1 MKTFNDVFYGWW
13 IAIAAMTVL
22 SVGAGVY
29 WQGFGVFFLP
39 LAHEFSTSR
48 AALSGVVS
56 ISQLEGGLLGP
67 VGGYLVDRYG
77 PRKMMLIG
85 GSFMGLGFLLLS
97 QVQSLMMFYVVFLLV
112 ISVGMSIGIRVPALV
127 APVNWFIKKRGRALG
142 IATSGGG
149 LGGVFVPFL
158 GWLIVAVGWRTT
170 AVIAGL
176 MVWVVALPLAFFMR
190 TRPEDYGLLPDGE
203 RSVSQNVE
211 TSENGLED
219 TISGE
224 AEYTLMQALK
234 TPAFWFLAIV
244 LGLRQLAIGAIALH
258 QVPFLVGI
266 GIRTEIAATVLG
278 MTGVISILGRFG
290 FGWLAEKISTR
301 YVMAITMGL
310 VALGSFVLANV
321 GTWWHLFFF
330 VPIYAVGWGGGAT
343 LMFAL
348 RAEYFGRKAFGTIS
362 GAMDAIQMFGLVL
375 GPVFAGLVYDLTESY
390 YPAFITF
397 AISAALA
404 ALTMVFIRPP
414 ERRNG

>member
-1 MKTFNDVFYGWW
+1 MKKMDDVFYGWW
-13 IAIAAMTVL
+13 IAIASMTVL

-39 LAHEFSTSR
+39 LAQEFSTSR
-48 AALSGVVS
+48 AVLSGVVS

-67 VGGYLVDRYG
+67 VGGYLVDRFG
-77 PRKMMLIG
+77 PRRMMLIG
-85 GSFMGLGFLLLS
+85 GGIMGLGFLLLS
-97 QVQSLMMFYVVFLLV
+97 QVQSLMMFYAVFLLA

-149 LGGVFVPFL
+149 LGGVFVPLL
-158 GWLIVAVGWRTT
+158 GWLIVTVGWRVT
-170 AVIAGL
+170 AVISGL
-176 MVWVVALPLAFFMR
+176 MVWAVALPLAFFMR

-203 RSVSQNVE
+203 
-211 TSENGLED
+211 TSDPQKVDSTHHEND
-219 TISGE
+219 MANRIPGE
-224 AEYTLMQALK
+224 AEYTLGQALK
-234 TPAFWFLAIV
+234 TPAFWLLAIV

-290 FGWLAEKISTR
+290 FGWLADRISTR
-301 YVMAITMGL
+301 YVMASTMGL
-310 VALGSFVLANV
+310 VAIGSFILANV
-321 GTWWHLFFF
+321 STWWHLFFF

-404 ALTMVFIRPP
+404 ALTMGFIRPP
-414 ERRNG
+414 KR